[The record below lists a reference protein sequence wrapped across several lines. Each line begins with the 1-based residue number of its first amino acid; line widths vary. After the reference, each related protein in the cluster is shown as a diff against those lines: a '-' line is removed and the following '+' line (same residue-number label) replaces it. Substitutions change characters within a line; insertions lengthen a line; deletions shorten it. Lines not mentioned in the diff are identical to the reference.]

1 MPLKYFAPKL
11 TVKLYHRFF
20 ILEITVVKIINNL
33 NVCSAHSYL
42 YTRSRF
48 NTSYVCFIFILCDFF
63 LSLIDI
69 SLRIP
74 LCWCISTVSLHNYNR
89 LAALCPYWNRQFL
102 YSFRCV
108 NFNWVTCVNRLVC
121 GVGRFILTRLYRAVF
136 IFKLMC

>member
-1 MPLKYFAPKL
+1 VTYSFINILFISTGIFDDELRQQILSVDTTANAALSEYKTESFARRNTSNHAFKIFCSKINCEPM
-11 TVKLYHRFF
+11 YHGFF
-20 ILEITVVKIINNL
+20 ILEITVVKIMNNL

-74 LCWCISTVSLHNYNR
+74 LC
-89 LAALCPYWNRQFL
+89 
-102 YSFRCV
+102 
-108 NFNWVTCVNRLVC
+108 
-121 GVGRFILTRLYRAVF
+121 
-136 IFKLMC
+136 